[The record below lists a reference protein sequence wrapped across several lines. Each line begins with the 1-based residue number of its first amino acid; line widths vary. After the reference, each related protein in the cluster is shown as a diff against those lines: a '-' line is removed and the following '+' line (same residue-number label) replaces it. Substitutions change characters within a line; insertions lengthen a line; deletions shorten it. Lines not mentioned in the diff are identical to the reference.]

1 MPELKMADTMERCYH
16 CHETVPPGSDYA
28 LEANGERR
36 SFCCPGCRAVAE
48 LISAEG
54 LERFYDFRTA
64 PALKPIERNQTERP
78 WSVCD
83 RPEVERRLVKSFG
96 PSSSEFRFRIDGV
109 NCAACAWLIDRGLRS
124 ADGVEDVSI
133 NPVTHEARV
142 VFDPRKLRVSR
153 ILEAVEHF
161 GFVPRPGAG
170 SDTAAEAR
178 AARDELKRLA
188 VAGLGFAQVM
198 TLSTALYLG
207 AFKAMEASFSSFFVL
222 ASMLIATP
230 VVLYSG
236 APIFRSAVADVAR
249 GRLGMDVPVSLA
261 IVIAL
266 GASLTNTF
274 RGAGHVYFDS
284 ATMFVFFLTLGRFL
298 EARARHKAGGFVAA
312 LADVKP
318 LSAVR
323 RFNQGIER
331 VGTIELVPGDVV
343 IVAPGEAV
351 PADGELV
358 SDAGVLDESL
368 LSGESLGRRRERG
381 EALLGGSLNLG
392 RSPLEV
398 RVTQSENEGY
408 IDRVSDL
415 LHRAMADR
423 PEFLRL
429 ADRWAG
435 VFVAAV
441 LGLTIAT
448 GGVWMTL
455 DPGRAVEVV
464 LAMLVVTCPCALS
477 LAAPT
482 AFAVALGR
490 YARIGLLCRSARV
503 IERVSEV
510 TTWLFDKTG
519 TLTEG
524 RIGIVRVDRLTKL
537 SESSCLRIASSLEA
551 GIEHPIAR
559 AIRKLA
565 DAPPAEAVDYTA
577 GFGVSGRVGGKL
589 YSLGSA
595 QHVGHDVTGDDAPCI
610 YLSDDRQLVARFV
623 LADRMRPFAREALA
637 SLSGSAR
644 VALISGDSE
653 TAVAGAAHTLGV
665 SEYRASLAPRA
676 KLDFLRAR
684 QQAGEVVA
692 AVGDGINDAPFLAQA
707 DVSIAM
713 VAGSQLAQ
721 ASADIVFT
729 GDDLRTLARLPE
741 LARETRRVVRQNLG
755 WAAAYNLTVIPLA
768 ALGLLM
774 PWMAA
779 LGMSL
784 SSLVV
789 VGNSLRLS
797 GLEPE
802 NPETPGDEPAA
813 IPVGGLHG

>member
-1 MPELKMADTMERCYH
+1 MADTIERCFH
-16 CHETVPPGSDYA
+16 CHDTVPPGSDHM

-54 LERFYDFRTA
+54 LARFYDFRTA
-64 PALKPIERNQTERP
+64 PARKPVERNQTDRP

-83 RPEVERRLVKSFG
+83 RPEVEARLVRSVG
-96 PSSSEFRFRIDGV
+96 PNSSEFRFRIDGV
-109 NCAACAWLIDRGLRS
+109 NCAACSWLIDRGMRA
-124 ADGVEDVSI
+124 ADGVRDVSI
-133 NPVTHEARV
+133 NPVTHEARI
-142 VFDPRKLRVSR
+142 VFDPDKLSVSA

-161 GFVPRPGAG
+161 GFVPRPGVG
-170 SDTAAEAR
+170 SDTVTEAR
-178 AARDELKRLA
+178 ASRDELKRLA

-198 TLSTALYLG
+198 TLSAALYLG
-207 AFKAMEASFSSFFVL
+207 AFKSMEASFSNFFVL

-236 APIFRSAVADVAR
+236 APIFRSALADIAR
-249 GRLGMDVPVSLA
+249 GRLGMDVPVGLA
-261 IVIAL
+261 ITIAL
-266 GASLTNTF
+266 GASLINAF
-274 RGAGHVYFDS
+274 RGAGHIYFDS

-298 EARARHKAGGFVAA
+298 EARARHRAGGFVAA

-318 LSAVR
+318 LSALR
-323 RFNQGIER
+323 RVSAGIER
-331 VGTIELVPGDVV
+331 VGTIELVPGDIV

-358 SDAGVLDESL
+358 SEVGVFDESL
-368 LSGESLGRRRERG
+368 LSGESQGRRRESG
-381 EALLGGSLNLG
+381 EAVLGGSLNLG
-392 RSPLEV
+392 HSPLEL

-408 IDRVSDL
+408 IDKVSDL

-423 PEFLRL
+423 PEFLQL

-441 LGLTIAT
+441 LGLTLAA
-448 GGVWMTL
+448 GGVWLTL
-455 DPGRAVEVV
+455 DSGRAVEIV

-490 YARIGLLCRSARV
+490 FARIGLLCRSARV
-503 IERVSEV
+503 IERMSQV

-524 RIGIVRVDRLTKL
+524 RIGIVRVDIFSDLAQAD
-537 SESSCLRIASSLEA
+537 CLRIASSLEA

-559 AIRKLA
+559 AIRKLV
-565 DAPPAEAVDYTA
+565 DAPAAEAVDYTA
-577 GFGVSGRVGGKL
+577 GHGVTGRVGGRK

-595 QHVGHDVTGDDAPCI
+595 AHVGHNIAGDDAPCI
-610 YLSDDRQLVARFV
+610 YLSDERQLIARIV
-623 LADRMRPFAREALA
+623 LADRIRPYARDALA
-637 SLSGSAR
+637 ALSGSAR
-644 VALISGDSE
+644 VALVSGDSE
-653 TAVAGAAHTLGV
+653 TAVIGAAQSLGIA
-665 SEYRASLAPRA
+665 EYRARLAPRD
-676 KLDFLRAR
+676 KLEFLHTR

-713 VAGSQLAQ
+713 MAGSQLAQ

-729 GDDLRTLARLPE
+729 GDDLRILAQLPD
-741 LARETRRVVRQNLG
+741 LARETSRVVRQNLG
-755 WAAAYNLTVIPLA
+755 WAVAYNLTVIPLA
-768 ALGLLM
+768 AFGLLQ

-797 GLEPE
+797 GLKNRSPATLD
-802 NPETPGDEPAA
+802 PEPAPV
-813 IPVGGLHG
+813 PVGGLNG

>member
-1 MPELKMADTMERCYH
+1 MADTMERCFH
-16 CHETVPPGSDYA
+16 CHETVPPGVDYT
-28 LEANGERR
+28 LEANGECRR
-36 SFCCPGCRAVAE
+36 FCCPGCRAVAE
-48 LISAEG
+48 LIAAEG
-54 LERFYDFRTA
+54 LARFYDFRTA
-64 PALKPIERNQTERP
+64 PAPKAVERNQAERS

-83 RPEVERRLVKSFG
+83 RPEVARRLVRSVG
-96 PSSSEFRFRIDGV
+96 PNAREFRFRIDGV
-109 NCAACAWLIDRGLRS
+109 NCAACTWLIDRGLRS
-124 ADGVEDVSI
+124 ADGVADVSV

-142 VFDPRKLRVSR
+142 VFDPNKLSVSR
-153 ILEAVEHF
+153 ILEAVERF
-161 GFVPRPGAG
+161 GFVPRPGVG

-198 TLSTALYLG
+198 TLSAALYLG
-207 AFKAMEASFSSFFVL
+207 AFKAMETSFSNFFVL

-236 APIFRSAVADVAR
+236 APIFRSALADMAR

-261 IVIAL
+261 IAIAL
-266 GASLTNTF
+266 GASLINAF

-284 ATMFVFFLTLGRFL
+284 AAMFVFFLTLGRFL

-318 LSAVR
+318 LSALR
-323 RFNQGIER
+323 RVDEGIER
-331 VGTIELVPGDVV
+331 VGTIELLPGDVV

-351 PADGELV
+351 PADGKLV
-358 SDAGVLDESL
+358 SGVGVFDESL
-368 LSGESLGRRRERG
+368 LSGESFGRRRERG
-381 EALLGGSLNLG
+381 EAVLGGSLNLSQ
-392 RSPLEV
+392 SPLDV
-398 RVTQSENEGY
+398 RVTQSESDGY
-408 IDRVSDL
+408 IDRVSSL
-415 LHRAMADR
+415 LHGAMADR

-441 LGLTIAT
+441 LGLAVVT
-448 GGVWMTL
+448 GGVWLTL
-455 DPGRAVEVV
+455 DAGRAVEVV

-490 YARIGLLCRSARV
+490 FARIGLLCRSARV
-503 IERVSEV
+503 IERVSQA

-524 RIGIVRVDRLTKL
+524 RIGIVRVDRFADL
-537 SESSCLRIASSLEA
+537 SESDCLRIASSLEA
-551 GIEHPIAR
+551 GIEHPIAQ
-559 AIRKLA
+559 AIRKVA
-565 DAPPAEAVDYTA
+565 DAPPAEAVEYSA
-577 GFGVSGRVGGKL
+577 GYGVTGRVDGTL

-595 QHVGHDVTGDDAPCI
+595 QHTGHDTTGEDSSCI
-610 YLSDDRQLVARFV
+610 YLSDSRQLVARIV
-623 LADRMRPFAREALA
+623 LADRIRPFAREALA
-637 SLSGSAR
+637 SLQESAR
-644 VALISGDSE
+644 VALISGDSVA
-653 TAVAGAAHTLGV
+653 AVRGAAQTLGV
-665 SEYRASLAPRA
+665 AEYRASSAPRD
-676 KLDFLRAR
+676 KLDFLCAR

-713 VAGSQLAQ
+713 VAGSRLAR

-729 GDDLRTLARLPE
+729 GEDLRTLARLPG
-741 LARETRRVVRQNLG
+741 LARETGRIVRQNLG
-755 WAAAYNLTVIPLA
+755 WAVAYNLTVVPLA

-784 SSLVV
+784 SSLLV
-789 VGNSLRLS
+789 VGNSLRLG
-797 GLEPE
+797 GLLTG
-802 NPETPGDEPAA
+802 NPPMPDPARA
-813 IPVGGLHG
+813 PIPVGGLSG